1 MRQLSFV
8 QAIREALAEEM
19 ARDERVFVM
28 GEDVRLG
35 AFAATKGLYEKF
47 GAARVRNAPLSEA
60 GFAGAGVG
68 AAMAGMRPVVE
79 IEFGSFLYYCW
90 DQVCNQA
97 AKLRY
102 MSGGQLSIPITFR
115 CVNGAIGSAA
125 AQHSETVYGQLLG
138 APGLKLVIPS
148 CPSDMK
154 GLLKTAIRDD
164 DPVVVFEHG
173 RLGRMRE
180 PVPEGEH
187 LVPLGVAAR
196 RREGSDVTVVAFGL
210 MVSRALAAAETL
222 AKEGVSAEVL
232 DPRTLVPLDEAT
244 LLESV
249 RKTHRVVVV
258 HEAVKRGGFGA
269 EIAAVLMEKAMDD
282 LDAPVVR
289 VAARNV
295 PMPYNDSLEK
305 ATIPSREDILAA
317 VRQLVGAY

>member
-1 MRQLSFV
+1 MRQVSFV

-210 MVSRALAAAETL
+210 MVSRAIAATEALAG
-222 AKEGVSAEVL
+222 EGISVEVI
-232 DPRTLVPLDEAT
+232 DPRTLVPLDEET
-244 LLESV
+244 ILSSV
-249 RKTHRVVVV
+249 AKTGRLVVVDEG
-258 HEAVKRGGFGA
+258 HLRGGAASDITALVA
-269 EIAAVLMEKAMDD
+269 EKGFD
-282 LDAPVVR
+282 LLRAPIRR
-289 VAARNV
+289 VAALDV
-295 PMPYNDSLEK
+295 PIPFSPPLEEQVV
-305 ATIPSREDILAA
+305 PSEARIRDAIRGLAA
-317 VRQLVGAY
+317 